1 MKTIIVPVDFSHA
14 SVNAAEYASQMA
26 GHMRADKIVLYHTY
40 GGSYQILD
48 AGTEIIRSEIN
59 SQLQHLSDA
68 LIPLAGNEVKFELV
82 AGDGFLID
90 EVLELVDK
98 YNADLIVMGITGKN
112 AIEHKLIGSNTL
124 RVASDSTCPVLIVP
138 SEARF
143 KEVKKVALSMKFKAG
158 ILDETPYDH
167 IRNMVRDLNAELVI
181 LNVADENHRVNVQNI
196 QSGLTATHLM
206 FDDMNAHIEFLG
218 EDRVVERV
226 TDYVQE
232 HGIQMLISITHKLGF
247 LESLFKGSVT
257 KQLAFHT
264 HVPLMVFKAI
274 QPEE

>member
-1 MKTIIVPVDFSHA
+1 MKTIIVPLDFSHA